1 MLGADKER
9 VIDKMSAFGVF
20 MEQMGM
26 LGEAR
31 RAFKTLAVEDE
42 DTRPPA
48 ERWPDLVIGGKF
60 SEKLM
65 KTYNVVIFGI
75 AIFVGVVH
83 WSSQL
88 RAWRRRREVSRLC
101 EPEFLDGVRILE
113 SRNYGTVTESAM
125 GRGSSSSG
133 SSTLDVGIPPKTVKL
148 LGDQQGS
155 LASSRRNRRFPLS
168 TFDSIR
174 GWLAYQPKPIPFFNK
189 TLPSNGATLAGTLF
203 ILLNFFYLFAGMKW
217 RILYVVVFGDRC
229 ALVFIYNLP
238 LLYLLAAKT
247 QPLSFMTG
255 YSYESLNIIH
265 RRLGEVM
272 CFCGLLHSIFMFL
285 SYVTFL
291 STVGFTLFTF
301 IFNQT
306 VLTGIALFISYET
319 IYFTSL
325 ASFRQ
330 RWYEIF
336 LATHVVL
343 QAGTLALLYFH
354 HRNNGTLTGFAL
366 LIFVVDRVVYRIGMK
381 STTINSEVTV
391 AKDGE
396 TVILRAS
403 IPYRKPGHWASTL
416 GHQITHGWQPT
427 DHVFLTAPSL
437 GRTHALQAHPFTILS
452 PSPWSLSPSLVEEDL
467 MQLDLLVRAYDG
479 FTSDLL
485 KLAFMNRI
493 LRVRIDGPYGGCH
506 ARDTVADADQAILV
520 AGGSGIAVIWPIVHF
535 LVSENKRGTDAESGQ
550 KAVSKQKVLFIWVVQ
565 QRSQLSWMSEK
576 ELEEVSNAGVE
587 VLIPPPT
594 REVFCRPDLPKII
607 SERVAGCKGR
617 IGVVASGPDSM
628 GRDVRNACASLIGRG
643 KDVSITIEKFGW

>member
-1 MLGADKER
+1 MLR
-9 VIDKMSAFGVF
+9 
-20 MEQMGM
+20 
-26 LGEAR
+26 EAR
-31 RAFKTLAVEDE
+31 RAFRTSAVEDE
-42 DTRPPA
+42 DTRSPA
-48 ERWPDLVIGGKF
+48 ERWPDLVIGGEF

-65 KTYNVVIFGI
+65 KTYNAVIFGI
-75 AIFVGVVH
+75 AIFVGIVH

-88 RAWRRRREVSRLC
+88 RSWWRRRRATKA
-101 EPEFLDGVRILE
+101 LDKSKTVDEVRILE
-113 SRNYGTVTESAM
+113 SRNYGTSTESTSMA
-125 GRGSSSSG
+125 RGTSSSG
-133 SSTLDVGIPPKTVKL
+133 SSTLDIGTPPETVKL
-148 LGDQQGS
+148 LGGQQE
-155 LASSRRNRRFPLS
+155 SSTSTRRARRSPIS
-168 TFDSIR
+168 TSDSIR
-174 GWLAYQPKPIPFFNK
+174 GWLAYQPKPIPFLNK
-189 TLPSNGATLAGTLF
+189 VLPSNGATLAGTLF
-203 ILLNFFYLFAGMKW
+203 VLLNFSYLFAGMKW

-247 QPLSFMTG
+247 QPLSFLTG

-291 STVGFTLFTF
+291 STVGFTLYTF

-336 LATHVVL
+336 LATHVIL
-343 QAGTLALLYFH
+343 QAATLALLYFH
-354 HRNNGTLTGFAL
+354 HRNNGTLTGIAL
-366 LIFVVDRVVYRIGMK
+366 LIFVVDRVAYRIGMK
-381 STTINSEVTV
+381 STTVNSEVTI

-396 TVILRAS
+396 TVILKSS
-403 IPYRKPGHWASTL
+403 IPYRRPGLWASTL

-427 DHVFLTAPSL
+427 DHVFLTASSL

-452 PSPWSLSPSLVEEDL
+452 PSPWSLKESLGEGDM

-485 KLAFMNRI
+485 KHSLMSSSLRI
-493 LRVRIDGPYGGCH
+493 RIDGPYGGCH
-506 ARDTVADADQAILV
+506 ARNAVEDKDQAILI

-535 LVSENKRGTDAESGQ
+535 LVAEGH
-550 KAVSKQKVLFIWVVQ
+550 KAQDVETQAVMPKQRIIFIWVVQ

-594 REVFCRPDLPKII
+594 REVYCRPDLPQII
-607 SERVAGCKGR
+607 IDKVAKCDGKT
-617 IGVVASGPDSM
+617 GVVASGPDSM
-628 GRDVRNACASLIGRG
+628 GRDVRNACATLIGQG
-643 KDVSITIEKFGW
+643 KDVNITIEKFGW